1 MEADYAAASITRFT
15 VIHSGERKM
24 SMTDLH
30 HLAAKLHD
38 LQENTKGHVESEKLR
53 LLADVVLRMVHE
65 LHTLEERLSRLEK
78 Q

>member
-38 LQENTKGHVESEKLR
+38 LQENTKGFYILR
-53 LLADVVLRMVHE
+53 
-65 LHTLEERLSRLEK
+65 
-78 Q
+78 